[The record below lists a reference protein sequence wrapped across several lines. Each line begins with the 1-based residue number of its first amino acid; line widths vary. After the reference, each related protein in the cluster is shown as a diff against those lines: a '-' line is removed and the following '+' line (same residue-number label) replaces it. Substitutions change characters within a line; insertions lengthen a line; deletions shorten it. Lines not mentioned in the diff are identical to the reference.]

1 MLNQNDMTE
10 LKRMS
15 TNLYGDDK
23 ETINR
28 IIKGISELLTINRK
42 LFDENKALKGETK

>member
-1 MLNQNDMTE
+1 MLSQKDMQE

-28 IIKGISELLTINRK
+28 IIKGIGELLTMNRR
-42 LFDENKALKGETK
+42 LFDENKKLKGE

>member
-1 MLNQNDMTE
+1 MLSQKDMAE

-28 IIKGISELLTINRK
+28 IIKGIAELLSSNRR
-42 LFDENKALKGETK
+42 LIDENKALKEVK